1 MGIINIEG
9 LGDIQIQGDTP
20 TQEESRIILKA
31 AQAKSE
37 QKAALERIPSV
48 SDTDVPEDTGAAERM
63 KEYVSSPEFQRAAL

>member
-31 AQAKSE
+31 AEKKSLRGVVFDGTWIDVGNVDGL
-37 QKAALERIPSV
+37 ALAR
-48 SDTDVPEDTGAAERM
+48 
-63 KEYVSSPEFQRAAL
+63 EFVA